1 MSYKLPLTST
11 TDTGLLQVGTGLDVA
26 DGIVSATGDS
36 NITSVS
42 VVGDTMVPG
51 PAPPAVL
58 SGMTLTP
65 IAGNYLVLFNS
76 QFSSIGT
83 SVTALAAAALTTLV
97 ANLLSLPATGI
108 HTPSFVTETITP
120 GVYDVAGAATLGAA
134 NILTLDGGGN
144 PNALFVFRIGA
155 AWSTGASSD
164 IVTINGADPAN
175 VFWLAGGAVSTGA
188 NSTFAGSMIGSPGAA
203 STGLN
208 TTLNGRLLSTLGAI
222 PTNTVLIN
230 TPVTVS
236 VITLGIL
243 STFGIFTSN
252 GEIAN
257 TGTSTVNGDI
267 GTNFGAVAGFGP
279 PSVVNGA
286 IYTPATGSAVAEYG
300 IYVNGVV
307 IPASVQVKRRGADEI
322 YDQAIVLQSP
332 ATIATGQSLDIRIS
346 VAIGTITTSNRIL
359 TLIRMI

>member
-1 MSYKLPLTST
+1 MTYKLPLTST
-11 TDTGLLQVGTGLDVA
+11 ADVGLMQVGTGLTTTA
-26 DGIVSATGDS
+26 GIVASTGISNALSAIAVVS
-36 NITSVS
+36 TS
-42 VVGDTMVPG
+42 TTG
-51 PAPPAVL
+51 PAALSVL

-65 IAGNYLVLFNS
+65 GAGNYLALFNS
-76 QFSSIGT
+76 QFSTIGT
-83 SVTALAAAALTTLV
+83 SVTEAAALALASLV
-97 ANLLSLPATGI
+97 ANLSSLTATGT
-108 HTPSFVTETITP
+108 HVPTFVTETITL

-134 NILTLDGGGN
+134 NILTLDGLGN

-155 AWSTGASSD
+155 AWSTGATSS
-164 IVTINGADPAN
+164 ILTINGADPAN

-236 VITLGIL
+236 VITLGVL
-243 STFGIFTSN
+243 ATFGIFTSS
-252 GEIAN
+252 GEVAS

-279 PSVVNGA
+279 PSVVNGT
-286 IYTPATGSAVAEYG
+286 IYTSGVGTAVANYG
-300 IYVNGVV
+300 VYANGVLV
-307 IPASVQVKRRGADEI
+307 PVSTKIKQRGAEEI
-322 YDQAIVLQSP
+322 FDQEITMQCPVTVTAGQAIDV
-332 ATIATGQSLDIRIS
+332 RFS
-346 VAIGTITTSNRIL
+346 VDIGTVTTDNRIL
-359 TLIRMI
+359 TLIKVL